1 MRYGGPHVLPLQQ
14 QGIIQS
20 YSAAEY
26 RVSPPKSENCTSMIN
41 SQTAFAVPSQ
51 ERDRGGARGEQQEE
65 K

>member
-1 MRYGGPHVLPLQQ
+1 MTQNTGF
-14 QGIIQS
+14 
-20 YSAAEY
+20 
-26 RVSPPKSENCTSMIN
+26 PPKNYLFQFQFPKKLENCTSMIN